1 MARVSKK
8 VSAAQREAE
17 NAPHRIWKTAIYAR
31 LSDFDDVLRDTE
43 SLEVQISYI
52 KEYINHRDDLM
63 LLDVFADK
71 RCTGMNFDRP
81 EFERLLKALQE
92 RKINCIVVKDFSR
105 LGRNFVETGQYLEQV
120 FPLFGVRFIAIND
133 NYDSLKGKNQ
143 ADEIIIPFKNLI
155 NDAYC
160 RDISI
165 KIRSNLEIKRKKG
178 ECVTP
183 FVAFGYRKTKTDKH
197 KLEIDP
203 SAGSVVQDIFKMKL
217 RGMRQ
222 DAIANRLNELGI
234 LSPFEYKI
242 SSGSHYETG
251 FRQKEQALWSSVTVR
266 RILENEVYI
275 GNLVQGKRTT
285 PNHKVKQTYV
295 KPEDDWIRIE
305 KNHEPLVSDRD
316 FEIVQRLLGMDTRTS
331 PDQKQVYLLS
341 GIAVCAD
348 CGAPMTRKV
357 STVAGKKYAYYLCSA
372 NKETKRCSS
381 HRIPEKDLEDAVLVM
396 LKQHIQNILHLKR
409 VLEFVGTVPFQEI
422 NMKKLQDRLEKKK
435 QETERCKEL
444 RMMLYSDMKEGI
456 VSKEDYVELHAAYG
470 KRLRN
475 AEESIRAIQ
484 KEMDSELEKADN
496 ANTWLDYFVK
506 YQDIEELSRT
516 VVVELIRKIRVY
528 DKKNIEITF
537 DFDDCYQTLL
547 NQLPAMGVDT
557 VVDDDNNLQVK
568 VKEVV

>member
-1 MARVSKK
+1 MYQNINKIYHA
-8 VSAAQREAE
+8 
-17 NAPHRIWKTAIYAR
+17 AIYVR
-31 LSDFDDVLRDTE
+31 LSKEDGDISSSAKLESNSISNQKALILDFLKDKKDIEVVSVRVDDGY
-43 SLEVQISYI
+43 SGS
-52 KEYINHRDDLM
+52 N
-63 LLDVFADK
+63 
-71 RCTGMNFDRP
+71 
-81 EFERLLKALQE
+81 FERPAFQAMLE
-92 RKINCIVVKDFSR
+92 DIRRGIVDCVVVKDLSR
-105 LGRNFVETGQYLEQV
+105 FGREYIDSGKYIERL
-120 FPLFGVRFIAIND
+120 FPALGVRFIAIND

-217 RGMRQ
+217 QGMSQ

-316 FEIVQRLLGMDTRTS
+316 FEIVQRLLG
-331 PDQKQVYLLS
+331 
-341 GIAVCAD
+341 I
-348 CGAPMTRKV
+348 
-357 STVAGKKYAYYLCSA
+357 CSA

>member
-1 MARVSKK
+1 M
-8 VSAAQREAE
+8 
-17 NAPHRIWKTAIYAR
+17 
-31 LSDFDDVLRDTE
+31 
-43 SLEVQISYI
+43 
-52 KEYINHRDDLM
+52 
-63 LLDVFADK
+63 
-71 RCTGMNFDRP
+71 
-81 EFERLLKALQE
+81 
-92 RKINCIVVKDFSR
+92 VKDFSR

-217 RGMRQ
+217 RGMSQ

-316 FEIVQRLLGMDTRTS
+316 FEIV
-331 PDQKQVYLLS
+331 
-341 GIAVCAD
+341 
-348 CGAPMTRKV
+348 
-357 STVAGKKYAYYLCSA
+357 
-372 NKETKRCSS
+372 
-381 HRIPEKDLEDAVLVM
+381 
-396 LKQHIQNILHLKR
+396 
-409 VLEFVGTVPFQEI
+409 
-422 NMKKLQDRLEKKK
+422 
-435 QETERCKEL
+435 
-444 RMMLYSDMKEGI
+444 
-456 VSKEDYVELHAAYG
+456 
-470 KRLRN
+470 
-475 AEESIRAIQ
+475 
-484 KEMDSELEKADN
+484 
-496 ANTWLDYFVK
+496 
-506 YQDIEELSRT
+506 
-516 VVVELIRKIRVY
+516 
-528 DKKNIEITF
+528 
-537 DFDDCYQTLL
+537 
-547 NQLPAMGVDT
+547 
-557 VVDDDNNLQVK
+557 
-568 VKEVV
+568 

>member
-1 MARVSKK
+1 MK
-8 VSAAQREAE
+8 
-17 NAPHRIWKTAIYAR
+17 NI
-31 LSDFDDVLRDTE
+31 
-43 SLEVQISYI
+43 
-52 KEYINHRDDLM
+52 
-63 LLDVFADK
+63 
-71 RCTGMNFDRP
+71 
-81 EFERLLKALQE
+81 
-92 RKINCIVVKDFSR
+92 IVYGSR
-105 LGRNFVETGQYLEQV
+105 FGQFYLE
-120 FPLFGVRFIAIND
+120 A
-133 NYDSLKGKNQ
+133 LKRMKG
-143 ADEIIIPFKNLI
+143 
-155 NDAYC
+155 
-160 RDISI
+160 I
-165 KIRSNLEIKRKKG
+165 KIVGLLAKGSDRSYECARYYNIPLYTSLDEVEERVDVACVAVKTGALGGEGANIAKQLLRKGINVLLEQP
-178 ECVTP
+178 V
-183 FVAFGYRKTKTDKH
+183 H
-197 KLEIDP
+197 
-203 SAGSVVQDIFKMKL
+203 
-217 RGMRQ
+217 
-222 DAIANRLNELGI
+222 
-234 LSPFEYKI
+234 YK
-242 SSGSHYETG
+242 E

-331 PDQKQVYLLS
+331 PYQKQVYLLS